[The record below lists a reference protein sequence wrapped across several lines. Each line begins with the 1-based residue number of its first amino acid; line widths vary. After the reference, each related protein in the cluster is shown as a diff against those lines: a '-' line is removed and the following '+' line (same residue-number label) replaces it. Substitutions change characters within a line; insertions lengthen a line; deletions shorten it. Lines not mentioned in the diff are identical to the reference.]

1 MARTKQVSSR
11 ATQRPRGVVQLRLKT
26 VHAQHRTMIA
36 GKSVA
41 KSAAKHAAIS
51 RALPQPIRDFCIPVT
66 KAEPSMDHWVA
77 REPDRIHYGPPELKV
92 YGQLECL
99 RVPVMKAQQL
109 LGYVPLP
116 TRYESSWVYLCYCV
130 DYWLAIWKCWDGEWK
145 KKRRKTKNTNP
156 KTQQERADLIATCRK
171 NSGARFLQAM
181 VARRTVLEECMAN
194 GVNDERIKSL
204 DEFIIRN
211 YRDWLFMEFDE
222 LPDDADKYL
231 EADPL
236 HAGNKKLFETGW
248 TDSCPMML
256 GRADHAWMYDGLD
269 LSELFKKGVDTA
281 LHVLK
286 TGGEQV
292 DITHDENAELPDKW
306 HELHEPLIRFTSE
319 RKDKFLCDGFTLDEP
334 LVFLCYCM
342 QDDEEIER
350 EDFLREIM
358 DMWATD
364 EARQRWSSHVDQ
376 LIDGHMKWDDFSNL
390 VADELGLDPDQRV
403 NSMGP
408 DGAEPDLPFLKL
420 DAKIAVRVYLR
431 NKESNP
437 DTAAAIFRQSINRFA
452 DPDANDRRVWNWVM
466 RKVKPDTVTR
476 TLQKADF
483 HRSTLTKGH
492 QGDKSATLTITG
504 HTRDV
509 QRLSPSPSS
518 GPQPTP
524 PAKVMQSDMDVDQAD
539 AASRGSS
546 PDTGNNILLDGEQLS
561 AVQTSRVPVSNTMLP
576 SSNAGKN
583 QGDRLTTPSNTPPDH
598 TPDVI
603 GEYQDDSQFT
613 ATHEEGDRSTGNDN
627 SIPESL
633 FSLADVEQSIT
644 NFIYDGISFNELRN
658 ILLTD
663 IPPIHVKT
671 VHEALRTLDS
681 NNADGKRLNALLE
694 KLKVE
699 EALAIRAVDV
709 ASMN

>member
-1 MARTKQVSSR
+1 MAHTKQVNRR
-11 ATQRPRGVVQLRLKT
+11 ATQRPRGVVQLHLKT

-51 RALPQPIRDFCIPVT
+51 RALPQPIHDFCIPVT
-66 KAEPSMDHWVA
+66 KAEPSMDDWVA
-77 REPDRIHYGPPELKV
+77 CEPHRIHYGLPELKV

-99 RVPVMKAQQL
+99 RVPVMKGQQPV
-109 LGYVPLP
+109 GYVPLP

-130 DYWLAIWKCWDGEWK
+130 EYWLAIWKGWD
-145 KKRRKTKNTNP
+145 
-156 KTQQERADLIATCRK
+156 ERVDLIATCRK
-171 NSGARFLQAM
+171 NNGARFLQAM
-181 VARRTVLEECMAN
+181 VARRTMLEECMVN

-211 YRDWLFMEFDE
+211 YRDWLFLEFNE

-236 HAGNKKLFETGW
+236 HAGNKKLFDKHSCCACW
-248 TDSCPMML
+248 TDKCSMML
-256 GRADHAWMYDGLD
+256 GQADNAWMYNRLD

-281 LHVLK
+281 LHELK
-286 TGGEQV
+286 KGGEHV
-292 DITHDENAELPDKW
+292 DITHNENTELPDKW
-306 HELHEPLIRFTSE
+306 HELHEPPIQFTSE

-334 LVFLCYCM
+334 LVFLNYCM
-342 QDDEEIER
+342 QDDKEIQCD
-350 EDFLREIM
+350 DFLREIM

-364 EARQRWSSHVDQ
+364 EARQQWSSHVVQ
-376 LIDGHMKWDDFSNL
+376 LIDGEMKWDNFSNL

-408 DGAEPDLPFLKL
+408 DGVEPDPLFLKL
-420 DAKIAVRVYLR
+420 DGKIAVRVYLH

-437 DTAAAIFRQSINRFA
+437 DTAATIFRQSINRFA
-452 DPDANDRRVWNWVM
+452 DPDANDHRVWNLVM
-466 RKVKPDTVTR
+466 RKVKPGTVTR
-476 TLQKADF
+476 MLQKADF
-483 HRSTLTKGH
+483 HCSTSLKGH
-492 QGDKSATLTITG
+492 QCDKSATLTITG

-509 QRLSPSPSS
+509 QQLSPSPSS
-518 GPQPTP
+518 DPQPTP
-524 PAKVMQSDMDVDQAD
+524 PAKVMLSDMDVDQAD

-546 PDTGNNILLDGEQLS
+546 PDTGNNILLDGKQLS

-576 SSNAGKN
+576 SLNAGEN

-613 ATHEEGDRSTGNDN
+613 AMHEEGDRSTRNNN

-633 FSLADVEQSIT
+633 FSLADVQQSIT
-644 NFIYDGISFNELRN
+644 DFIYDSISFNELRN

-663 IPPIHVKT
+663 IPPIHEKT

-681 NNADGKRLNALLE
+681 NHKDGKMLNALLE

-699 EALAIRAVDV
+699 EALAIRAIDV

>member
-1 MARTKQVSSR
+1 MGPPVSIGNNIPPGPSVIIEDIHNMGPWS
-11 ATQRPRGVVQLRLKT
+11 AGPSCTGYY
-26 VHAQHRTMIA
+26 HCTMIA
-36 GKSVA
+36 GKSIA

-51 RALPQPIRDFCIPVT
+51 RALPQPIRAFCIPVT
-66 KAEPSMDHWVA
+66 KAEPLMDDWVA
-77 REPDRIHYGPPELKV
+77 REPHRIHYGPLELKV

-99 RVPVMKAQQL
+99 RVPVMKGQQL

-116 TRYESSWVYLCYCV
+116 TRYESST
-130 DYWLAIWKCWDGEWK
+130 YWLAIWKGWD
-145 KKRRKTKNTNP
+145 
-156 KTQQERADLIATCRK
+156 
-171 NSGARFLQAM
+171 AM
-181 VARRTVLEECMAN
+181 VARRTMLEECMAN

-211 YRDWLFMEFDE
+211 YRDWLFLEFNE

-231 EADPL
+231 EADLL
-236 HAGNKKLFETGW
+236 HAGNKKLFDKHSCCAQTGW
-248 TDSCPMML
+248 TDKCSMML
-256 GRADHAWMYDGLD
+256 GQADNAWMYDGLD

-281 LHVLK
+281 LHELK
-286 TGGEQV
+286 KGGEQV
-292 DITHDENAELPDKW
+292 DITHNENTELPDKW
-306 HELHEPLIRFTSE
+306 HELHEPPIWFTSE
-319 RKDKFLCDGFTLDEP
+319 QKDKFLCKDN
-334 LVFLCYCM
+334 
-342 QDDEEIER
+342 EEIQCD
-350 EDFLREIM
+350 DFLREIM

-364 EARQRWSSHVDQ
+364 EARQQWSSHVVQ
-376 LIDGHMKWDDFSNL
+376 LIDGEMKWDNFSNL

-408 DGAEPDLPFLKL
+408 DGVEPDPLFLKL
-420 DAKIAVRVYLR
+420 DGKIAVRVYLH

-437 DTAAAIFRQSINRFA
+437 DTAATIFRQSINRFA
-452 DPDANDRRVWNWVM
+452 DPDANDHRVWNLVM
-466 RKVKPDTVTR
+466 RKVKPGTVTR
-476 TLQKADF
+476 MLQKADF
-483 HRSTLTKGH
+483 HCSTSLKGH
-492 QGDKSATLTITG
+492 QCTVLTHCDKSATLTITG

-509 QRLSPSPSS
+509 QQLSPSPSS
-518 GPQPTP
+518 DPQPTP
-524 PAKVMQSDMDVDQAD
+524 PAKVMLSDMDVDQAD

-546 PDTGNNILLDGEQLS
+546 PDTGNNILLDGKQLS

-576 SSNAGKN
+576 SLNAGEN

-613 ATHEEGDRSTGNDN
+613 AMHEEGDRSTRNNN

-633 FSLADVEQSIT
+633 FSLADVQQSIT
-644 NFIYDGISFNELRN
+644 DFIYDSISFNELRN

-663 IPPIHVKT
+663 IPPIHEKT
-671 VHEALRTLDS
+671 VHEALWTLDS
-681 NNADGKRLNALLE
+681 NHKDGKMLNALLE

-699 EALAIRAVDV
+699 EALAIRAIDV

>member
-1 MARTKQVSSR
+1 MARTKQTKR
-11 ATQRPRGVVQLRLKT
+11 QPLQRPRGVVQLHLKT
-26 VHAQHRTMIA
+26 VHSQHRAMTA

-66 KAEPSMDHWVA
+66 KAEPSMDQWVA
-77 REPDRIHYGPPELKV
+77 REPHRIHYGVPELKD

-99 RVPVMKAQQL
+99 RVPVMKARIL

-130 DYWLAIWKCWDGEWK
+130 DYWLAIWKCWDGESK
-145 KKRRKTKNTNP
+145 KKQRKTKNTNA
-156 KTQQERADLIATCRK
+156 KIQQERADLIATSRK

-181 VARRTVLEECMAN
+181 VARRIVLEECMAN
-194 GVNDERIKSL
+194 GVSDERIKSL

-211 YRDWLFMEFDE
+211 HRDWLFLEFDE

-248 TDSCPMML
+248 VDSCPMML

-281 LHVLK
+281 LHELK
-286 TGGEQV
+286 KGGEQV

-306 HELHEPLIRFTSE
+306 HELHEPPIRFTSE
-319 RKDKFLCDGFTLDEP
+319 RKDKFLCDGSTLDKP
-334 LVFLCYCM
+334 LVFLYCCL
-342 QDDEEIER
+342 QDEEEIER

-376 LIDGHMKWDDFSNL
+376 LIDGEMKWDDFSNL
-390 VADELGLDPDQRV
+390 VADELDLKPDQRV

-408 DGAEPDLPFLKL
+408 DGVEPDLLFLKL
-420 DAKIAVRVYLR
+420 DAKIAVRAYLR
-431 NKESNP
+431 NSESNP
-437 DTAAAIFRQSINRFA
+437 NTAAAIFRQSIDRFA
-452 DPDANDRRVWNWVM
+452 DPDANDRRVWDWVM
-466 RKVKPDTVTR
+466 RKVKPGTVTA
-476 TLQKADF
+476 TLQKAQV
-483 HRSTLTKGH
+483 HRSTSPKGH
-492 QGDKSATLTITG
+492 QGDKSAMLTITG
-504 HTRDV
+504 HTHDV

-518 GPQPTP
+518 DPQPTL
-524 PAKVMQSDMDVDQAD
+524 PAKAMLSDMDVDQAD

-546 PDTGNNILLDGEQLS
+546 PDTGHSILLDGEQHS
-561 AVQTSRVPVSNTMLP
+561 GVQTSRAPMSNTMLP
-576 SSNAGKN
+576 GSYGHIDSNAGKN
-583 QGDRLTTPSNTPPDH
+583 QGDRLTTPTDTPPDH

-603 GEYQDDSQFT
+603 GGYQDDLQFT
-613 ATHEEGDRSTGNDN
+613 AAYEEDDRSTGNETFV
-627 SIPESL
+627 PESL
-633 FSLADVEQSIT
+633 FSLADVQESI
-644 NFIYDGISFNELRN
+644 NAFIYDGISFNEFRN

-663 IPPIHVKT
+663 TPPIHEKT
-671 VHEALRTLDS
+671 VHEVLRTLDPGH
-681 NNADGKRLNALLE
+681 ADKKTLNALLE
-694 KLKVE
+694 KLQVE
-699 EALAIRAVDV
+699 EALAIGGC
-709 ASMN
+709 